1 MFYSIFTIRFNLVRK
16 FNIVEITWF
25 EDYNFKINV

>member
-1 MFYSIFTIRFNLVRK
+1 MFYSIFTIRFNLVHK